1 MRIYAVAYTST
12 NNWDVE
18 PVHFTLTKTVI
29 VLQLRRQSLSL
40 FFISKGVLQ
49 MKIVYPVCCGVDVH
63 KKFLVATIATTDKKG
78 ITQYITETFS
88 TLNRDLYSFR
98 RWLTEHN
105 CFDVCMESTGK
116 YWIPVFNI
124 LEDGSIRVMLTH
136 PKFVRAIKGK
146 KTDKKDS
153 KWIADLFKHDLVS
166 ASFIPPPEIRALRE
180 LARYR
185 YKLVCMRSS
194 EKNRY
199 QDCMTIS
206 NIGLANVLTDPF
218 GKTAA
223 GIMKHVLSSQ
233 VFNEK
238 DIEKLIRGTAKKKT
252 SLILESIRDN
262 RIESDQRFKMNE
274 VSNHLDYLE
283 QSILKTEVELYTRI
297 TPFLPIVKHL
307 ANQLPGVTEL
317 SAALILAE
325 TGVDMSVFESDKH
338 FVSWAGLAPSN
349 DQSAGKKKSV
359 RISKAGQFLKPILV
373 QCALSAVK
381 SKKQPYFAVKYH
393 KLKRR
398 RGHKKAIIAIA
409 RMMLTCI
416 YHMVLTGEVFNPS
429 DLNPTCKPAPK
440 KQLFSDETVFAYL
453 VAQGYDVSKL
463 TKFPQSE
470 DSSVIV
476 SSFIDTA

>member
-1 MRIYAVAYTST
+1 
-12 NNWDVE
+12 
-18 PVHFTLTKTVI
+18 
-29 VLQLRRQSLSL
+29 
-40 FFISKGVLQ
+40 

-124 LEDGSIRVMLTH
+124 LEEGSIRVMLTH

-180 LARYR
+180 LSRYR
-185 YKLVCMRSS
+185 YKLVCTRSS

-206 NIGLANVLTDPF
+206 NIGLASVLTDPF
-218 GKTAA
+218 GKTA
-223 GIMKHVLSSQ
+223 GDIMKHILSSQ
-233 VFNEK
+233 VFNDK

-252 SLILESIRDN
+252 DLILESIRDN

-274 VSNHLDYLE
+274 VSNHLAYLE

-297 TPFLPIVKHL
+297 TPYLPIVKHL
-307 ANQLPGVTEL
+307 ADQLPGVTEL
-317 SAALILAE
+317 SATLILAE

-381 SKKQPYFAVKYH
+381 SKKQPYFADKYH

-416 YHMVLTGEVFNPS
+416 YHMVLTGETFNPS
-429 DLNPTCKPAPK
+429 DLKPACKPKPK
-440 KQLFSDETVFAYL
+440 KQVLSDETVFAYIA
-453 VAQGYDVSKL
+453 AQGYDVSSL
-463 TKFPQSE
+463 TKFHPEE

-476 SSFIDTA
+476 SSFVNTA

>member
-1 MRIYAVAYTST
+1 
-12 NNWDVE
+12 
-18 PVHFTLTKTVI
+18 
-29 VLQLRRQSLSL
+29 
-40 FFISKGVLQ
+40 
-49 MKIVYPVCCGVDVH
+49 MKIVYSVCCGVDVH

-124 LEDGSIRVMLTH
+124 LEEGRIRVMLTH

-180 LARYR
+180 LSRYR

-206 NIGLANVLTDPF
+206 NIGLASVLTDPF
-218 GKTAA
+218 GKTA
-223 GIMKHVLSSQ
+223 GDIMKHVLSSQ
-233 VFNEK
+233 VFNDK

-252 SLILESIRDN
+252 DLILESIRDS
-262 RIESDQRFKMNE
+262 RIESDRRFKMNE
-274 VSNHLDYLE
+274 VSNHLAYLE

-307 ANQLPGVTEL
+307 ADQLPGVTEL
-317 SAALILAE
+317 SATLILAE
-325 TGVDMSVFESDKH
+325 TGVDMSIFESDKH

-359 RISKAGQFLKPILV
+359 RISKAGQFQKPILV

-381 SKKQPYFAVKYH
+381 SKKQPYFADKYH

-429 DLNPTCKPAPK
+429 DLKPACKPTPK
-440 KQLFSDETVFAYL
+440 KQVLSDETVFAYL
-453 VAQGYDVSKL
+453 AAHGYDVSSITKL
-463 TKFPQSE
+463 HPSD

-476 SSFIDTA
+476 SSFVNTA

>member
-1 MRIYAVAYTST
+1 
-12 NNWDVE
+12 
-18 PVHFTLTKTVI
+18 
-29 VLQLRRQSLSL
+29 
-40 FFISKGVLQ
+40 

-124 LEDGSIRVMLTH
+124 FEEGSIRVMLTH

-180 LARYR
+180 LSRYR
-185 YKLVCMRSS
+185 YKLVCTRSS

-206 NIGLANVLTDPF
+206 NIGLASVLTDPF
-218 GKTAA
+218 GKTA
-223 GIMKHVLSSQ
+223 GDIMKHILSSQ
-233 VFNEK
+233 VFNDK

-252 SLILESIRDN
+252 DLILESIRDN

-274 VSNHLDYLE
+274 VSNHLAYLE

-297 TPFLPIVKHL
+297 TPYLPIVKHL
-307 ANQLPGVTEL
+307 ADQLPGVTEL
-317 SAALILAE
+317 SATLILAE

-381 SKKQPYFAVKYH
+381 SKKQPYFADKYH

-416 YHMVLTGEVFNPS
+416 YHMVLTGETFNPS
-429 DLNPTCKPAPK
+429 DLKPACKPKPK
-440 KQLFSDETVFAYL
+440 KQVLSDETVFAYL
-453 VAQGYDVSKL
+453 AAQGYDVSSL
-463 TKFPQSE
+463 TKFHPEE

-476 SSFIDTA
+476 SSFVNTA

>member
-1 MRIYAVAYTST
+1 M
-12 NNWDVE
+12 
-18 PVHFTLTKTVI
+18 
-29 VLQLRRQSLSL
+29 
-40 FFISKGVLQ
+40 GVLQ
-49 MKIVYPVCCGVDVH
+49 VKIVYPICCGVDVH
-63 KKFLVATIATTDKKG
+63 KKMIAAAIAATDKKG
-78 ITQYITETFS
+78 ITRYITETF
-88 TLNRDLYSFR
+88 TTINRDLYSFR
-98 RWLTEHN
+98 TWLAVHK

-124 LEDGSIRVMLTH
+124 LEQGGIRVMLTH
-136 PKFVRAIKGK
+136 PKFVRAIKGR

-185 YKLVCMRSS
+185 YKLVCTRSS
-194 EKNRY
+194 EKNRC

-206 NIGLANVLTDPF
+206 NIGLASVLTDPF

-223 GIMKHVLSSQ
+223 EIMKHILSSE

-238 DIEKLIRGTAKKKT
+238 YIEKLIRGTAKKKT
-252 SLILESIRDN
+252 DLILESIRDS

-283 QSILKTEVELYTRI
+283 QSILKTEIELYTRI
-297 TPFLPIVKHL
+297 KPYMHIVAHL
-307 ANQLPGVTEL
+307 ASQLPGVTEL

-325 TGVDMSVFESDKH
+325 TGVNMSVFESDKH
-338 FVSWAGLAPSN
+338 FTSWAGLAPAN

-359 RISKAGQFLKPILV
+359 RISKAGQFLKPLLV

-381 SKKQPYFAVKYH
+381 SRKQPYFADKYQR
-393 KLKRR
+393 LRKRC
-398 RGHKKAIIAIA
+398 GHKKAIIAIA

-416 YHMVLTGEVFNPS
+416 YHMVKTGEAFNPS
-429 DLNPTCKPAPK
+429 DLQAASKQKPAAK
-440 KQLFSDETVFAYL
+440 KQPLTEETAIAFLA
-453 VAQGYDVSKL
+453 ARGYDVSDL
-463 TKFPQSE
+463 TRITAME
-470 DSSVIV
+470 DSSVID
-476 SSFIDTA
+476 SSLINTV